1 MHSCLR
7 LSAMALTFL
16 CLNSLWA
23 QTEQQYSL
31 YYETDQ
37 YAIEQHQSE
46 INAIAAKVTP
56 DMYVRI
62 YGYTD
67 AVGTTAYN
75 QQLAYQRAKT
85 LADALEKAG
94 VSNRQMTF
102 MAVGENNPIGDNA
115 VADGRSKNRR
125 VDVLIAP
132 ASAKV
137 EQVLDAYLPKAQLFT
152 IDPNKPNIITIGTN
166 GTTLTVPA
174 NAFTDANGNI
184 VTTPV
189 TIEFTEYT
197 TTGDILFSNIPMTYS
212 VDGAEQRMSSAG
224 MFNIQGNANG
234 KPIEIGDN
242 SALTINYAMSN
253 MDDVDYYALNEQ
265 NKWEKI
271 SDITP
276 VTEQEDASS
285 TAVKPVITV
294 MNRDISAITNTQDLF
309 VDVAIEA
316 YNDQAGTNY
325 TENDFN
331 QNTQEELKKM
341 RQEQLK
347 NYTKTTSANK
357 TITDGLSISKFGVY
371 NCDQIALMRN
381 PVSFTAQFVD
391 EENDPLLFWYSTIYV
406 VDVFLNASF
415 QFGAGGTISIDK
427 SGKTIFIAITDKGE
441 IYVGDNYNS
450 YKTNLKANTE
460 NTIKLVN
467 KTEQLASAKALNAY
481 LKTL

>member
-1 MHSCLR
+1 
-7 LSAMALTFL
+7 
-16 CLNSLWA
+16 
-23 QTEQQYSL
+23 
-31 YYETDQ
+31 
-37 YAIEQHQSE
+37 
-46 INAIAAKVTP
+46 
-56 DMYVRI
+56 
-62 YGYTD
+62 
-67 AVGTTAYN
+67 
-75 QQLAYQRAKT
+75 
-85 LADALEKAG
+85 
-94 VSNRQMTF
+94 
-102 MAVGENNPIGDNA
+102 
-115 VADGRSKNRR
+115 
-125 VDVLIAP
+125 
-132 ASAKV
+132 
-137 EQVLDAYLPKAQLFT
+137 
-152 IDPNKPNIITIGTN
+152 
-166 GTTLTVPA
+166 
-174 NAFTDANGNI
+174 
-184 VTTPV
+184 
-189 TIEFTEYT
+189 
-197 TTGDILFSNIPMTYS
+197 
-212 VDGAEQRMSSAG
+212 
-224 MFNIQGNANG
+224 
-234 KPIEIGDN
+234 
-242 SALTINYAMSN
+242 
-253 MDDVDYYALNEQ
+253 
-265 NKWEKI
+265 
-271 SDITP
+271 
-276 VTEQEDASS
+276 
-285 TAVKPVITV
+285 